1 MLTGKIFIA
10 LHFSRHGFL
19 KFWYGAFST
28 FFFLLHDKLLCSMLA
43 ECENYMFGFTTTL
56 KFSGSVVTDSK
67 NLFFFL
73 M

>member
-1 MLTGKIFIA
+1 MV
-10 LHFSRHGFL
+10 HFPL
-19 KFWYGAFST
+19 

-67 NLFFFL
+67 NFFFFFFVAEL
-73 M
+73 YALLDDNVGKL